1 MMPASSP
8 EVGRYARYIKKRET
22 AGQVKTS
29 SPSPP
34 SQEQLSEAVRFG
46 HSGANS
52 GMVQIKEFRI
62 VMPMS
67 MEEYEVGLSYTIMK
81 MEQQNTNS
89 KEGVDV
95 LQQVPFEDEKLG
107 KGQFTSKDYHLQR
120 VLRRQVH
127 LPCMRN
133 HGVHIQTAGQCPL
146 FSKCSLT
153 IDTVIRPDNGSSEN
167 AHNLTNEQ
175 LAVRKVEIIDIAS
188 QSRDYWSKVIS
199 CPNVDLTTFKSQRTN
214 RGPLL
219 KGWMDSCRPVM
230 TTYKLVI
237 MDAPIWGLGERLEDC
252 IIAGERA
259 LFLAC
264 HRLCFAWIDEW
275 YGMTFDQIR
284 EMERQTDLLLKKTLK
299 KPAKGGS
306 KIDGKRKT
314 LKDEI
319 AVVGSCT

>member
-1 MMPASSP
+1 
-8 EVGRYARYIKKRET
+8 
-22 AGQVKTS
+22 
-29 SPSPP
+29 
-34 SQEQLSEAVRFG
+34 
-46 HSGANS
+46 
-52 GMVQIKEFRI
+52 
-62 VMPMS
+62 MPMS
-67 MEEYEVGLSYTIMK
+67 MEEYEIGLSYTIMK

-89 KEGVDV
+89 KEGVEV

-107 KGQFTSKDYHLQR
+107 NGQYTSKDYHLQSKIPSWMKGFAPASA
-120 VLRRQVH
+120 LTVH
-127 LPCMRN
+127 EESWCAYPNSRTGFLIICY
-133 HGVHIQTAGQCPL
+133 QCPL

-153 IDTVIRPDNGSSEN
+153 IDTVIRPDNGCSDN
-167 AHNLTNEQ
+167 AHNLTSEQ
-175 LAVRKVEIIDIAS
+175 LAAREVEIIDIAS
-188 QSRDYWSKVIS
+188 QSRDYWSKAIS
-199 CPNVDLTTFKSQRTN
+199 APNVDLTAFRSQRTS

-275 YGMTFDQIR
+275 YGMTLDQIQ

-299 KPAKGGS
+299 KPAKAGS
-306 KIDGKRKT
+306 KHDGKRKT
-314 LKDEI
+314 LKEEI
-319 AVVGSCT
+319 VAVGSCT

>member
-1 MMPASSP
+1 M
-8 EVGRYARYIKKRET
+8 
-22 AGQVKTS
+22 VK
-29 SPSPP
+29 
-34 SQEQLSEAVRFG
+34 
-46 HSGANS
+46 
-52 GMVQIKEFRI
+52 IKEFRI

-67 MEEYEVGLSYTIMK
+67 MEEYEIGISYTIMK

-89 KEGVDV
+89 KEGVEV

-107 KGQFTSKDYHLQR
+107 KGQYTSKNYHLQSKIPSWMKGFAPASA
-120 VLRRQVH
+120 L
-127 LPCMRN
+127 
-133 HGVHIQTAGQCPL
+133 TCPL

-153 IDTVIRPDNGSSEN
+153 IDTVIRPDNGCSEN
-167 AHNLTNEQ
+167 AHNLTSEQ
-175 LAVRKVEIIDIAS
+175 LAAREVEVVDIAS

-199 CPNVDLTTFKSQRTN
+199 APNVDLTAFRSQRTS

-275 YGMTFDQIR
+275 YGMTLDHIR

-299 KPAKGGS
+299 KPAKAGS
-306 KIDGKRKT
+306 KHDGKRKT
-314 LKDEI
+314 LKEEI
-319 AVVGSCT
+319 VAVGSCT

>member
-1 MMPASSP
+1 
-8 EVGRYARYIKKRET
+8 
-22 AGQVKTS
+22 
-29 SPSPP
+29 
-34 SQEQLSEAVRFG
+34 
-46 HSGANS
+46 
-52 GMVQIKEFRI
+52 
-62 VMPMS
+62 MPMS
-67 MEEYEVGLSYTIMK
+67 MEEYEIGISYTIMK

-89 KEGVDV
+89 KEGVEV

-107 KGQFTSKDYHLQR
+107 KGQYTSKNYHLQSKIPSWMKGFAPASA
-120 VLRRQVH
+120 LTVH
-127 LPCMRN
+127 EESWCAYPNSRT
-133 HGVHIQTAGQCPL
+133 VIKCPL

-153 IDTVIRPDNGSSEN
+153 IDTVIRPDNGCSEN
-167 AHNLTNEQ
+167 AHNLTSEQ
-175 LAVRKVEIIDIAS
+175 LAAREVEVVDIAL

-199 CPNVDLTTFKSQRTN
+199 APNVDLTAFRSQRTS

-275 YGMTFDQIR
+275 YGMTLDQIR

-299 KPAKGGS
+299 KPAKAGS
-306 KIDGKRKT
+306 KHDGKRKT
-314 LKDEI
+314 LKEEI
-319 AVVGSCT
+319 VAVGSCT

>member
-1 MMPASSP
+1 M
-8 EVGRYARYIKKRET
+8 
-22 AGQVKTS
+22 VK
-29 SPSPP
+29 
-34 SQEQLSEAVRFG
+34 
-46 HSGANS
+46 
-52 GMVQIKEFRI
+52 IKEFRI

-67 MEEYEVGLSYTIMK
+67 MEEYEIGISYTIMK

-89 KEGVDV
+89 KEGVEV

-107 KGQFTSKDYHLQR
+107 KGQYTSKNYHLQSKIPSWMKGFAPASA
-120 VLRRQVH
+120 LTVH
-127 LPCMRN
+127 EESWCAYPNSRT
-133 HGVHIQTAGQCPL
+133 VIKCPL

-153 IDTVIRPDNGSSEN
+153 IDTVIRPDNGCSEN
-167 AHNLTNEQ
+167 AHNLTSEQ
-175 LAVRKVEIIDIAS
+175 LAAREVEVVDIAS

-199 CPNVDLTTFKSQRTN
+199 APNVDLTAFRSQRTS

-237 MDAPIWGLGERLEDC
+237 MDAPIWGLGEHLEDC

-275 YGMTFDQIR
+275 YGMTLDQIR

-299 KPAKGGS
+299 KPAKAGS
-306 KIDGKRKT
+306 KHDGKRKT
-314 LKDEI
+314 LKEEI
-319 AVVGSCT
+319 VAVGSCT

>member
-1 MMPASSP
+1 
-8 EVGRYARYIKKRET
+8 
-22 AGQVKTS
+22 
-29 SPSPP
+29 
-34 SQEQLSEAVRFG
+34 
-46 HSGANS
+46 
-52 GMVQIKEFRI
+52 MVQIKEFRI

-67 MEEYEVGLSYTIMK
+67 MEEYEIGISYTIMK

-89 KEGVDV
+89 KEGVEV
-95 LQQVPFEDEKLG
+95 LQQVPFEDEQLG
-107 KGQFTSKDYHLQR
+107 KGQFRSKVYHLQSKIPSWMKGFAPASA
-120 VLRRQVH
+120 LTVH
-127 LPCMRN
+127 NDSWCAFPKSRT
-133 HGVHIQTAGQCPL
+133 VTKCPL

-153 IDTVIRPDNGSSEN
+153 IDTVNRPDNGCSEN
-167 AHNLTNEQ
+167 AHNLTTEQ
-175 LAVRKVEIIDIAS
+175 LAAREVEIIDIAS
-188 QSRDYWSKVIS
+188 ISRDYWSKVIS
-199 CPNVDLTTFKSQRTN
+199 APNINLTTFKSQRTE

-252 IIAGERA
+252 IITGERA

-275 YGMTFDQIR
+275 YGMTVEQIR
-284 EMERQTDLLLKKTLK
+284 QMERQTDMLLKKTLK
-299 KPAKGGS
+299 KPGKAGS
-306 KIDGKRKT
+306 KHEGKRKT

>member
-1 MMPASSP
+1 
-8 EVGRYARYIKKRET
+8 
-22 AGQVKTS
+22 
-29 SPSPP
+29 
-34 SQEQLSEAVRFG
+34 
-46 HSGANS
+46 
-52 GMVQIKEFRI
+52 
-62 VMPMS
+62 
-67 MEEYEVGLSYTIMK
+67 MK

-89 KEGVDV
+89 KEGVEV

-107 KGQFTSKDYHLQR
+107 KGQYTSKNYHLQSKIPSWMKGFAPASA
-120 VLRRQVH
+120 LTVH
-127 LPCMRN
+127 EESWCAYPNSRTGFLIICY
-133 HGVHIQTAGQCPL
+133 QCPL

-153 IDTVIRPDNGSSEN
+153 IDTVIRPDNGCSEN
-167 AHNLTNEQ
+167 TKRQILREHNVHNQAHNLTSEQ
-175 LAVRKVEIIDIAS
+175 LAAREVEVVDIAS

-199 CPNVDLTTFKSQRTN
+199 APNVDLTAFRSQRTS

-275 YGMTFDQIR
+275 YGMTLDQIR

-299 KPAKGGS
+299 KPAKAGS
-306 KIDGKRKT
+306 KHDGKRKT
-314 LKDEI
+314 LKEEI
-319 AVVGSCT
+319 VAVGSCT

>member
-1 MMPASSP
+1 
-8 EVGRYARYIKKRET
+8 
-22 AGQVKTS
+22 
-29 SPSPP
+29 
-34 SQEQLSEAVRFG
+34 
-46 HSGANS
+46 
-52 GMVQIKEFRI
+52 
-62 VMPMS
+62 MPMS
-67 MEEYEVGLSYTIMK
+67 MEEYEIGISYTIMK

-89 KEGVDV
+89 KEGVEV

-107 KGQFTSKDYHLQR
+107 KGQYTSKNYHLQSKIPSWMKGFAPASA
-120 VLRRQVH
+120 LTVH
-127 LPCMRN
+127 EESWCAYPNSRTGFLIICY
-133 HGVHIQTAGQCPL
+133 QCPL

-153 IDTVIRPDNGSSEN
+153 IDTVIRPDNGCSEN
-167 AHNLTNEQ
+167 AHNLTSEQ
-175 LAVRKVEIIDIAS
+175 LDAREVEVVDIAS

-199 CPNVDLTTFKSQRTN
+199 APNVDLTAFRSQRTS

-275 YGMTFDQIR
+275 YGMTLDQIR
-284 EMERQTDLLLKKTLK
+284 EMERQTDLLLKKTLN
-299 KPAKGGS
+299 KPAKAGS
-306 KIDGKRKT
+306 KHDGKRKT
-314 LKDEI
+314 LKEEI
-319 AVVGSCT
+319 VAVGSCT